1 MEARESALWNLNRS
15 CSSHCHFP
23 FHLYTNKRIIAVKGR
38 ALWAKKRKKKKTSC
52 LIMAL
57 QLLPSSNPFGH
68 FKNVTSHP
76 SHPHPAAFHCLVGLQ
91 APAPFLWSWDL
102 RSWWCWKEV
111 STWCCSQ
118 NVLTLFHL
126 KISIYSFIH
135 LLIYYSYWFMN
146 SLADSFIC
154 LFMYL
159 FKHAKYRV

>member
-1 MEARESALWNLNRS
+1 MEVRESALWNLNRRDTAIPFIS
-15 CSSHCHFP
+15 IQTKNNCCQRQGLMGKKTPKKKHHVSSWHYNF
-23 FHLYTNKRIIAVKGR
+23 FHLPI
-38 ALWAKKRKKKKTSC
+38 
-52 LIMAL
+52 
-57 QLLPSSNPFGH
+57 PSVIFH
-68 FKNVTSHP
+68 VTSHP

-135 LLIYYSYWFMN
+135 LLIYYFYWFMN